1 MEALFSHALLMLT
14 CCHLAVPS
22 SWHFGCC
29 CKQARLLAL
38 LVAHIFIN
46 IIKLR
51 FVIYWDLWEIY
62 EHLAA
67 RLGKTLLNR
76 RRPAGGRLFAM
87 SPLRPSWEGWAGV
100 EVFQVVGI
108 NFPAV
113 RMWASLWGLKFNE
126 FGVLPV
132 RNIGWSFF
140 SYPGGVRREENYG
153 YNLMR
158 EAWLKIL
165 KKEIV
170 DYWKVL

>member
-1 MEALFSHALLMLT
+1 M
-14 CCHLAVPS
+14 
-22 SWHFGCC
+22 
-29 CKQARLLAL
+29 
-38 LVAHIFIN
+38 VAHIFIN

-76 RRPAGGRLFAM
+76 RRRRPVAGRLFAM
-87 SPLRPSWEGWAGV
+87 SPLRPSWAGWAGV

-113 RMWASLWGLKFNE
+113 RMWASLWGLKYNE
-126 FGVLPV
+126 FGALLV

-140 SYPGGVRREENYG
+140 FYLGVVRKAESYG
-153 YNLMR
+153 YNLIR
-158 EAWLKIL
+158 EVWLKFWNKRLLITEKSFNL
-165 KKEIV
+165 CLRV
-170 DYWKVL
+170 DLIYDDLRLNGELLT